1 MALPEPRQPARRRAF
16 DPRSDMGTRIRVE
29 ADSEQIDGDR
39 LGPHPQFL
47 SLGEGLARKRIAF
60 LLRRGEQGGPGL
72 VWLGGFM
79 SDMQSTK
86 ASFIDRFA
94 ERRGRAYL
102 RFDYSGHGMSDGRFE
117 DGTVGCWLAESL
129 AVIRATTEGPQ
140 ILIGS
145 SMGAWLALL
154 CARALAKTNETTR
167 LSGLVLIAPA
177 VDFTEALIF
186 ERLAED
192 ARQQIEKDGCWL
204 RPSPYGPTPYPIT
217 KALIED
223 GRRHL
228 LFGATIRSYCPV
240 HILHGM
246 QDEDVPWQHAMTLVE
261 HLAGDPVTLSLV
273 KDGDHRLSREEDL
286 VRLEQAI
293 EAMSARAA

>member
-1 MALPEPRQPARRRAF
+1 M
-16 DPRSDMGTRIRVE
+16 E
-29 ADSEQIDGDR
+29 ADPEQIDRDR
-39 LGPHPQFL
+39 AVLHPQFL
-47 SLGEGLARKRIAF
+47 GVGEGEARRRIAY
-60 LLRRGEQGGPGL
+60 LSRAGEAPALPGL

-86 ASFIDRFA
+86 AGFLDRWA
-94 ERRGRAYL
+94 EREGRACL

-117 DGTVGCWLAESL
+117 DGTIGCWLAESL
-129 AVIRATTEGPQ
+129 AMIRVATEGPQ
-140 ILIGS
+140 ILVGS

-154 CARALAKTNETTR
+154 CARALAETNEISR
-167 LSGLVLIAPA
+167 LFGLVLIAPA

-186 ERLAED
+186 ERLSDD
-192 ARQQIEKDGCWL
+192 ARQQIETQGRWL

-223 GRRHL
+223 GRQHL
-228 LFGATIRSYCPV
+228 LFGQPIRTHCPV

-261 HLAGDPVTLSLV
+261 HLAGDSVTLSLI

-286 VRLEQAI
+286 TRLQQVL
-293 EAMSARAA
+293 EAMCALNV